1 MNTQWNQYQNAV
13 GAAENPVSTSR
24 YEATS
29 SVHGKTGFV
38 DLVPP
43 RPDIQALYDAM
54 SPEWVGVLPSDRAA
68 IQGLFSSGP
77 AEVDKSLPERK

>member
-1 MNTQWNQYQNAV
+1 MNSQWAYYQNAV
-13 GAAENPVSTSR
+13 GVAENPVSTSR

-43 RPDIQALYDAM
+43 RPDIQARYDAM
-54 SPEWVGVLPSDRAA
+54 SPEWEGVLPTNRAM